1 MGPTTNY
8 TCDHC
13 KYDLMD
19 RRSNESELVAYL
31 KALYKSKPIKNKDE
45 QTYVQDGRLRQKEL
59 QANLSILV
67 RSEIEEDV
75 IKAIN
80 REKELK
86 KVEQSKLDQEL
97 SNCTEEYEKL
107 EVHGDWSQP
116 NNMTS
121 EKYYK
126 DALELIMTKVYDLV
140 KK

>member
-1 MGPTTNY
+1 MICCNICGHEIRRIRNGPATNY

-75 IKAIN
+75 IKAIILLI
-80 REKELK
+80 KQK
-86 KVEQSKLDQEL
+86 KSWKVEFKG
-97 SNCTEEYEKL
+97 K
-107 EVHGDWSQP
+107 
-116 NNMTS
+116 
-121 EKYYK
+121 
-126 DALELIMTKVYDLV
+126 
-140 KK
+140 